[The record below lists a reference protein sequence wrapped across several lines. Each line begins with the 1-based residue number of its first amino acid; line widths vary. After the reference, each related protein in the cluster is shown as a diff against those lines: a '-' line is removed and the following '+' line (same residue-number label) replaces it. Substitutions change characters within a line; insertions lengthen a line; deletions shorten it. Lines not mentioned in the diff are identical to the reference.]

1 MFQLLLP
8 ALLGCNGAPTN
19 APEQVPS
26 IVSEAP
32 AESLK
37 ESRPVVAPVSP
48 PSTGDAAQVVMI
60 WQGIS
65 PLHKSFFL
73 DEAAVEQLGRD
84 LSAHVQAP
92 ANIYIS
98 FDSKWH
104 VGRILLRLLPGTG
117 IGLEPGDGTAM
128 NLGVVSPVL
137 QGLARYRSRIAARYD
152 TRVESFHVGI
162 DSFRGPTHCR
172 FSATG
177 PLPPDGTMI
186 DGCVQL
192 NGEDQCGVPGDAGVQ
207 YDDATAE
214 AIRACLK

>member
-1 MFQLLLP
+1 M
-8 ALLGCNGAPTN
+8 
-19 APEQVPS
+19 
-26 IVSEAP
+26 SEAP

-152 TRVESFHVGI
+152 TRVES
-162 DSFRGPTHCR
+162 
-172 FSATG
+172 
-177 PLPPDGTMI
+177 
-186 DGCVQL
+186 
-192 NGEDQCGVPGDAGVQ
+192 
-207 YDDATAE
+207 
-214 AIRACLK
+214 